1 MHLAATPSPDRPTDR
16 LPTFTPSL
24 NNTRT
29 AATAASAVFFHARNS
44 QRERRLVFVTMSS
57 DRFLSLDSIS
67 GGRLRSKF
75 VRPRRICGGERPD
88 HPLFIRGKCQ
98 VFVGDSLCFSRTDL
112 IGRPDWSCSERR
124 LLGPVVDAI
133 AVI

>member
-67 GGRLRSKF
+67 GRLRSKF